1 MAHLL
6 REGLNTL
13 VSDGS
18 PKDKN
23 MKVRDMSTL
32 FVESLK
38 DLYSAETQLIEALP
52 NVIEAASSKELKK
65 AVKEHLG
72 ETKKQA
78 DRLKSILDE
87 LGEKPTGH
95 KCLAMEGLIKEMNE
109 TIEDVV
115 DPEVRDAALIGGG
128 QKVEHYEISGYGT
141 ARTFARLLGYESHA
155 ETLQITL
162 DEEYAADGKLGELA
176 ETMINE
182 RAAALGAGPPGT
194 TPSGT
199 APRGTAA

>member
-1 MAHLL
+1 
-6 REGLNTL
+6 
-13 VSDGS
+13 
-18 PKDKN
+18 

-65 AVKEHLG
+65 AVKAHLA

-78 DRLKSILDE
+78 DRLKAILDD
-87 LGEKPTGH
+87 LGEKAGGH
-95 KCLAMEGLIKEMNE
+95 KCLAMEGLIKEINE
-109 TIEDVV
+109 TIADVE

-141 ARTFARLLGYESHA
+141 ARTFARLLGHEPYA
-155 ETLQITL
+155 ETLQSTL
-162 DEEYAADGKLGELA
+162 DEEYAADDKLGDLA
-176 ETMINE
+176 ETMINA
-182 RAAALGAGPPGT
+182 RAAEPQKAG
-194 TPSGT
+194 SKY
-199 APRGTAA
+199 